1 MSNVKLIW
9 GMFLAS
15 VIFAILGTG
24 TSYASAFQS
33 PLTSFLLSYNISA
46 TTIAGST
53 FTNITNGGNA
63 YVIMQLSPGK
73 EMVINSTHG
82 YSVMTNATLIAM
94 AINQYI
100 AEKFYPNA
108 SALNSLNATFSKYKD
123 GAAPPL
129 TDCLIETG
137 LDKYTFTLQNN
148 GYSCQTVPNCYHVL
162 NNLGGPSSVF
172 GQAIMN
178 FSTEYAFLNG
188 SYNDFMGAYSTLN
201 TSDFKS
207 NLNVMSSAI
216 SGMSTAASQLP
227 LNNLFPPPGTA
238 LSQLSN
244 CAQYVPGQGPSYCN
258 YIGYCEYTTFNSSIL
273 GTLGAQV
280 NSLKNLPVST
290 ASQVNQYD
298 VNASNTA
305 IAYVEPVI
313 IARNTTEFNAMLA
326 AFYPKYNY
334 TVVNSTKLLSRYD
347 NSSLNRSLSIM
358 ESEFSSV
365 KSKGINQNI
374 TRASDTL
381 NGALQNLSS
390 TYARVSP
397 KYLLVYN
404 KALNDTMQLLYRQL
418 NFRQVPV
425 SLALLSAQQEHINNM
440 FNGRISSNDLTPI
453 SVMLSNV
460 SSKVGAYGSPLS
472 LPAFVKSLDGGFV
485 NSMLFGS
492 GAPIQSKLASAP
504 AYAALVSFVIGI
516 AILLAVY
523 GTTYARL
530 KRKKKIKMHAK
541 AKKAWMMLFAGIFVL
556 VLIYAFATY
565 SIAESANAFMPISG
579 FMSAANSGNVIAIA
593 VNQSGAANSTANSL
607 MVGCANALQATISNT
622 GKRVSIVSLD
632 NYSCTIANATASI
645 DGPAC
650 YNRILGS
657 NEPMILLTQGSNSSI
672 IYRGMYGT
680 VLYATGQ
687 AASGASCYLNKIFQ
701 QELK

>member
-1 MSNVKLIW
+1 MFNIRFMR
-9 GMFLAS
+9 GMLLAS
-15 VIFAILGTG
+15 IFVVMLGTG

-46 TTIAGST
+46 TTIASSG
-53 FTNITNGGNA
+53 FTNITSNGNT
-63 YVIMQLSPGK
+63 YVLMQISPGK

-82 YSVMTNATLIAM
+82 YSIMTNATLIAKVM
-94 AINQYI
+94 NPYLS
-100 AEKFYPNA
+100 EKYYPNS
-108 SALNSLNATFSKYKD
+108 SALNALNATFYKYKD
-123 GAAPPL
+123 AAAPPL
-129 TDCLIETG
+129 TDCLVETG
-137 LDKYTFTLQNN
+137 LNHYTFSIQNN
-148 GYSCQTVPNCYHVL
+148 GYSCQTVPVCYSVL
-162 NNLGGPSSVF
+162 GQLGGPSSVF

-188 SYNDFMGAYSTLN
+188 SYNDFMNAYSTLN

-207 NLNVMSSAI
+207 NLNIMSSAI
-216 SGMSTAASQLP
+216 SNMSTAASQLP

-258 YIGYCEYTTFNSSIL
+258 YIGYCEYTSFNSSIL
-273 GTLGAQV
+273 GTLSTQV
-280 NSLKNLPVST
+280 DSLKTLPVST

-298 VNASNTA
+298 INASNTA

-334 TVVNSTKLLSRYD
+334 TVVNSTRLLSRYD

-358 ESEFSSV
+358 ESEFSLV

-381 NGALQNLSS
+381 NGALQNLST
-390 TYARVSP
+390 TYASVSP
-397 KYLLVYN
+397 KYLLIYN

-425 SLALLSAQQEHINNM
+425 GLALLSAQQEHINNM
-440 FNGRISSNDLTPI
+440 FSGRISSNDLTPI

-460 SSKVGAYGSPLS
+460 SSKVGSFGSPLS

-492 GAPIQSKLASAP
+492 GGSIQSKIASAP
-504 AYAALVSFVIGI
+504 LYTALVSFIIGI
-516 AILLAVY
+516 AILLVVY

-530 KRKKKIKMHAK
+530 KRKKRIKMHAK
-541 AKKAWMMLFAGIFVL
+541 VKKAWMMLFAGIFVL
-556 VLIYAFATY
+556 VLIYTFATY
-565 SIAESANAFMPISG
+565 AIAASANAFLPISG

-593 VNQSGAANSTANSL
+593 VNQSGGANSSI
-607 MVGCANALQATISNT
+607 VGCASALQATMSGV
-622 GKRVSIVSLD
+622 GKKVSIVSLD
-632 NYSCTIANATASI
+632 NYSCTIANSTVSI

-657 NEPMILLTQGSNSSI
+657 NEPMVLLSPGSNSSI
-672 IYRGMYGT
+672 IYKGMYGT
-680 VLYATGQ
+680 VLYANGQ
-687 AASGASCYLNKIFQ
+687 GASGASCYLNKIFQ

>member
-1 MSNVKLIW
+1 MSNVKLIG
-9 GMFLAS
+9 GMLLAS
-15 VIFAILGTG
+15 MLVVMLGAS
-24 TSYASAFQS
+24 TSYAGSFQS

-46 TTIAGST
+46 ATIASSG
-53 FTNITNGGNA
+53 FTNITSNGNT
-63 YVIMQLSPGK
+63 YVLMQISPGK

-82 YSVMTNATLIAM
+82 YSIMTNATLIAKVT
-94 AINQYI
+94 NPYLS
-100 AEKFYPNA
+100 EKYYPNA
-108 SALNSLNATFSKYKD
+108 SVLDSLNATFYKYKD
-123 GAAPPL
+123 AAAPPL
-129 TDCLIETG
+129 ADCLVETG
-137 LDKYTFTLQNN
+137 LNQYTFSIQNN
-148 GYSCQTVPNCYHVL
+148 GYSCQTVPVCYSVL
-162 NNLGGPSSVF
+162 GQLGGPSSVF

-188 SYNDFMGAYSTLN
+188 SYNDFINAYSTLN
-201 TSDFKS
+201 ASDFKS
-207 NLNVMSSAI
+207 NLNIMSSAI

-305 IAYVEPVI
+305 TAYVEPVI
-313 IARNTTEFNAMLA
+313 IARNTTEYQKLLTS
-326 AFYPKYNY
+326 FYPEYNAS
-334 TVVNSTKLLSRYD
+334 VANSTMLLSRYD

-358 ESEFSSV
+358 ESEFSLV

-390 TYARVSP
+390 TYAAVSP
-397 KYLLVYN
+397 KYLLIYN
-404 KALNDTMQLLYRQL
+404 KALNDTVQLLYRQL
-418 NFRQVPV
+418 NFRQVPK
-425 SLALLSAQQEHINNM
+425 SLALLSVQQERINNM
-440 FNGRISSNDLTPI
+440 LNGRVTSNDLTPI
-453 SVMLSNV
+453 SVMLANV
-460 SSKVGAYGSPLS
+460 SSKVGAFGSPLS

-492 GAPIQSKLASAP
+492 GASIPSKIASAP
-504 AYAALVSFVIGI
+504 LYAALISFIIGI

-541 AKKAWMMLFAGIFVL
+541 AKKAWMMLFAGIFIL
-556 VLIYAFATY
+556 VLIYTLATY
-565 SIAESANAFMPISG
+565 AIAGSANAFLPISG
-579 FMSAANSGNVIAIA
+579 FMAASNSGNVIAIV
-593 VNQSGAANSTANSL
+593 VNQSGAANSSI
-607 MVGCANALQATISNT
+607 VGCASALQATMSGL
-622 GKRVSIVSLD
+622 GKKVSVVSLD
-632 NYSCTIANATASI
+632 NYSCTIANSTASI

-657 NEPMILLTQGSNSSI
+657 NEPMVLLSPGSNSSI
-672 IYRGMYGT
+672 VYKGMYGT
-680 VLYATGQ
+680 VLYANGQ